1 MHASLTC
8 CVRQLQ
14 MPLDLFF
21 ICELTKSPHRF
32 FCHSF
37 NTQQSNPEGKDGQEF
52 VLKAGFPPKDLIGDI
67 DNSIQATSLAGE
79 AITVR
84 WK

>member
-1 MHASLTC
+1 
-8 CVRQLQ
+8 
-14 MPLDLFF
+14 MPLDLCGLRMSFDAS
-21 ICELTKSPHRF
+21 CTHQRLSKPL
-32 FCHSF
+32 FCH
-37 NTQQSNPEGKDGQEF
+37 TLDMQQSNPEGKDGKEF

-67 DNSIQATSLAGE
+67 ENSIQGASLSGE

>member
-1 MHASLTC
+1 VT
-8 CVRQLQ
+8 
-14 MPLDLFF
+14 
-21 ICELTKSPHRF
+21 
-32 FCHSF
+32 
-37 NTQQSNPEGKDGQEF
+37 DGTDRKEF

-67 DNSIQATSLAGE
+67 ENSIQASSLAGE

>member
-1 MHASLTC
+1 MHW
-8 CVRQLQ
+8 
-14 MPLDLFF
+14 
-21 ICELTKSPHRF
+21 

-37 NTQQSNPEGKDGQEF
+37 DTQQSFVTDGTDRKEF

-67 DNSIQATSLAGE
+67 ENSIQASSLAGE

>member
-1 MHASLTC
+1 MSI
-8 CVRQLQ
+8 
-14 MPLDLFF
+14 MPR
-21 ICELTKSPHRF
+21 KSR
-32 FCHSF
+32 HSRALIEYIHIIQH
-37 NTQQSNPEGKDGQEF
+37 TQQSNPDGKDGKEF

-67 DNSIQATSLAGE
+67 ENSIEACSLAGE